1 MTGGMLFLCFP
12 AVKST
17 SMVAMLVEQLH
28 HTDIE
33 VGINLIPDK
42 DIRKRP

>member
-12 AVKST
+12 AVK